1 MTRENLELLLPGP
14 EARTDRWRWGTVTQA
29 APLRVRL
36 DGDDVALDLTPDA
49 LTAGLTAGD
58 RAYCHLN
65 GRRVVAVGLALP
77 ASGIDA
83 SKVTSGR
90 LSGARLPVTTGLASD
105 VDLDAVL
112 EPGVWHQATSAN
124 ATAALHYP
132 IGLAG
137 LLEVQA
143 RGSGTAMVWQRYTP
157 YHPTSAGGQRCYE
170 RRHYN
175 GTWGPWWEYVPR
187 GAAGAPWAMAAGSV
201 SLSLSAQAVNFVAV
215 TFPAG
220 RFTATPMITVSQ
232 ASLPASSGLLIA
244 KYTGASTSGFTLYAY
259 NGPGTTVTT
268 SATFSWL
275 AVQMTESAGA
285 G

>member
-1 MTRENLELLLPGP
+1 MV
-14 EARTDRWRWGTVTQA
+14 TDQTWGRWATVTQA
-29 APLRVRL
+29 SPLRVRF
-36 DGDDVALDLTPDA
+36 DGETTAPDVTPDA
-49 LTAGLTAGD
+49 LTAGLAVGD
-58 RAYCHLN
+58 RVLCYHKGTRVIVF
-65 GRRVVAVGLALP
+65 GRTL
-77 ASGIDA
+77 
-83 SKVTSGR
+83 
-90 LSGARLPVTTGLASD
+90 ARLPVTAGLASD

-175 GTWGPWWEYVPR
+175 GTWGAWREYVPR

-201 SLSLSAQAVNFVAV
+201 PLSLSAQIANSVAV
-215 TFPAG
+215 TFPTD
-220 RFTATPMITVSQ
+220 RFTATPLITVAQ

-244 KYTGASTSGFTLYAY
+244 KYIDASTSGFTLYAY
-259 NGPGTTVTT
+259 NGPGTAVTT
-268 SATFSWL
+268 SATFTWI
-275 AVQMTESAGA
+275 AVQMTESGGA